1 MRLFDLSEAISTTTL
16 RNPLKREIHNEIL
29 DSTHQ
34 MYYKEP
40 KLDPQ
45 VKEEANKH
53 VSLSKVMG
61 IVRDWLKVEL
71 KVRISAGIESIIKAH
86 TEIDSQVRFE
96 DMKTG
101 GYAST
106 IDMAI
111 NKSHIDN
118 IAKEIC
124 DQLYQMTLDN
134 VENEHEIV
142 ETMFRCFKEATIRDL
157 YGRGS
162 NLEKLIGGLVS
173 VVLHELT
180 HVIQHSQQYKKG
192 RTSTEYRSYL
202 EPNKEKFHASVGK
215 MSTGDASTED
225 YRLYRGSPQEIAAFA
240 QETALHFINDMFLDE
255 VTKPEE
261 VQEFRQEIPKLLNH
275 YVNKEFSD
283 PSNPMEYAVFK
294 RFNKL
299 MYQEV
304 IRYVDALE
312 KRMRKQKRRVNAG

>member
-1 MRLFDLSEAISTTTL
+1 MRNS
-16 RNPLKREIHNEIL
+16 LKREIHEQIL

-34 MYYKEP
+34 IYYKEP
-40 KLDPQ
+40 KLDPE
-45 VKEEANKH
+45 VKEEANKY
-53 VSLSKVMG
+53 VSLSKPMA
-61 IVRDWLKVEL
+61 IVREWLKEQLEIRV
-71 KVRISAGIESIIKAH
+71 AGGIEDIIKAH
-86 TEIDSQVRFE
+86 TEIDSQVKFE
-96 DMKTG
+96 DIKTG
-101 GYAST
+101 GYASA

-111 NKSHIDN
+111 SNTHINDM
-118 IAKEIC
+118 AKEIC
-124 DQLYQMTLDN
+124 DQIYQSTLDN

-142 ETMFRCFKEATIRDL
+142 ETMFRTFKEADIRQL

-202 EPNKEKFHASVGK
+202 EPNKEKFHASIGK
-215 MSTGDASTED
+215 MGKGDASKED
-225 YRLYRGSPQEIAAFA
+225 LRLYRGSPQEIAAFA
-240 QETALHFINDMFLDE
+240 QEAALNFIDEMFIDE
-255 VTKPEE
+255 ANSSEE
-261 VQEFRQEIPKLLNH
+261 IKEFKKEIPKFLQH
-275 YVNKEFSD
+275 YVNKQFND

-304 IRYVDALE
+304 IRYVDELE
-312 KRMRKQKRRVNAG
+312 KRLLKKKRRVNAG